1 MVILPISSKLVNE
14 RILARHYMDSAKF
27 CQLVG
32 TVAHYQTQ
40 KLIHFRSLP
49 CYKPSG
55 YASYFYRPQTKLG
68 QGNVFTPVCPT
79 GGGGVMMSLP
89 VMDSTPPPAKD
100 STHSAKDSTGVC
112 CSGGAIWGD
121 VVLSRGPQRSTS
133 GRYASYSNAFLMMI
147 IFEMA

>member
-89 VMDSTPPPAKD
+89 VMDSTPPPLRTAP
-100 STHSAKDSTGVC
+100 TLLRTALVC
-112 CSGGAIWGD
+112 AVRGELSGGMLSLAGD
-121 VVLSRGPQRSTS
+121 PNDQRADGTHPTRMLS
-133 GRYASYSNAFLMMI
+133 
-147 IFEMA
+147 